1 MKRLAIL
8 LLLTAPALADPP
20 PGVPI
25 DPEMHEYY
33 HSLKVPAGPFAGGLC
48 CSVADCRN
56 VVVRSDAKDGAYY
69 AYIDSKTYPDDGSY
83 GHGHAPN
90 AWVKVPEQ
98 VIIHD
103 RPNLTGEPI
112 ACWYMGE
119 IRCFVPASMG

>member
-8 LLLTAPALADPP
+8 LLLTTPVLADPP

-48 CSVADCRN
+48 CDVADCRN
-56 VVVRSDAKDGAYY
+56 VVVRSDTKDGAYY

-112 ACWYMGE
+112 ACWYKGE
-119 IRCFVPASMG
+119 IRCFVPASLT